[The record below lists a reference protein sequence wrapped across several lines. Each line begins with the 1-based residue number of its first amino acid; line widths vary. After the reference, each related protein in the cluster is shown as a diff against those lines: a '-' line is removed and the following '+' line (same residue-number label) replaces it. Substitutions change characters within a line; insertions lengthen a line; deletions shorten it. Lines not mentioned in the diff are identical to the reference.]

1 MKNSFAIPEYIN
13 VFFDKYKYPLVVFVL
28 GVVLVI
34 FSGNSKDGEDIRTY
48 METDYGEKMEVQI
61 KNALEKIDGVGKAE
75 VILSLKNSEQNIYAK
90 EGDEQTEIVM
100 VNENGTQ
107 KALVEY
113 TESPVYKGA
122 LIVCDGGDNSR
133 VRLEI
138 TEAVKAL
145 TGINSKNII
154 ISKMKK

>member
-1 MKNSFAIPEYIN
+1 M
-13 VFFDKYKYPLVVFVL
+13 
-28 GVVLVI
+28 
-34 FSGNSKDGEDIRTY
+34 
-48 METDYGEKMEVQI
+48 
-61 KNALEKIDGVGKAE
+61 
-75 VILSLKNSEQNIYAK
+75 VILSLKNIEQNIYAK
-90 EGDEQTEIVM
+90 DGDEQTEIVM

-133 VRLEI
+133 ARLEI